1 MDQSSVDSSSM
12 IHFNGSIFD
21 GLIFNGFIFN
31 GLIFGLNIQRDL
43 SSVDFTFNSFI
54 FNGFILYNRWPD
66 ATLEPTTSSMIT
78 ARQTTL
84 DRI

>member
-1 MDQSSVDSSSM
+1 M

-21 GLIFNGFIFN
+21 GLIFNGFIFK

-66 ATLEPTTSSMIT
+66 ATLEANNFINDNGEADNT
-78 ARQTTL
+78 
-84 DRI
+84 